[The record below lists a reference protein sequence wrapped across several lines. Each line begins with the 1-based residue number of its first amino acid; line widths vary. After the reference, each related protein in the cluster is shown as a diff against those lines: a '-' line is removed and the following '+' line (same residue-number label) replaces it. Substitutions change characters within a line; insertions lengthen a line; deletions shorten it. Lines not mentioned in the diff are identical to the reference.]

1 MLTILFA
8 LSVSACG
15 SGSGSSNNSGNLFGS
30 NGAGSVPHFDHVV
43 VVMEENASYSDVIG
57 SNSMPY
63 LNSLAKKYASATNY
77 FANTH
82 PSIGNY
88 FMLTTG
94 KIETNNDSF
103 TGSISDDN
111 LARQFAKD
119 GKSWKSY
126 AESIPSAGYLGGD
139 AYPYLKRHVPFSYFS
154 DVSNSSSAAS
164 SIVPFSQ
171 FASDLNSGNLPNFSF
186 ITPNAEHDAHD
197 CPGGGSSCP
206 LSDRLAAADAWL
218 KSNIA
223 PLISSPAFSN
233 TLLVI
238 TFDEAQTSDASNG
251 GGHIATILVS
261 PKVKSGFQ
269 GTGMYQHQSLE
280 RAIGDALGLSAVPGA
295 GSSAGSMGEFFA
307 QP

>member
-1 MLTILFA
+1 M
-8 LSVSACG
+8 
-15 SGSGSSNNSGNLFGS
+15 
-30 NGAGSVPHFDHVV
+30 
-43 VVMEENASYSDVIG
+43 IG

-63 LNSLAKKYASATNY
+63 LNSLANKYAYATNY
-77 FANTH
+77 FANAH

-94 KIETNNDSF
+94 KTETNNDSF
-103 TGSISDDN
+103 TGSITDGN

-139 AYPYLKRHVPFSYFS
+139 APPYLKRHVPFSYFS

-164 SIVPFSQ
+164 EIVPFSQ
-171 FASDLNSGNLPNFSF
+171 FASDLNSGNLPSFSF

-206 LSDRLAAADAWL
+206 LSDRLAAADQWL
-218 KSNIA
+218 KTNIA
-223 PLISSPAFSN
+223 PLISSAAFSN
-233 TLLVI
+233 SLLIV
-238 TFDEAQTSDASNG
+238 TFDEAQTSDASHG
-251 GGHIATILVS
+251 GGHIATVLVS
-261 PKVKSGFQ
+261 PKVKAGFQ
-269 GTGMYQHQSLE
+269 GTGMYQHQDLE
-280 RAIGDALGLSAVPGA
+280 RLIGSALGLSAVPGA
-295 GSSAGSMGEFFA
+295 GSSASSMGEFFT